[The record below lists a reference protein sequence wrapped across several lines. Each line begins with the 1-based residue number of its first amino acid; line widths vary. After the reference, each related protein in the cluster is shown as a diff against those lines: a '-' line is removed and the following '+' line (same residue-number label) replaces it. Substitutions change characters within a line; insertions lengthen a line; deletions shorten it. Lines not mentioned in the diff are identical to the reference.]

1 MKVDTAQRRRAGLS
15 MTPLI
20 DMAFL
25 LITFFVMTLRLTATP
40 QEKVTLPRADQ
51 AQTTHEAQLRI
62 LTVVVDQGGR
72 ILTGG
77 REQTL
82 ADLDAAM
89 RRHLA
94 AAAEIKVVVRAD
106 ARSPFAQVR
115 RVMRMAAENGIEK
128 LSITALKLA
137 EEAP

>member
-1 MKVDTAQRRRAGLS
+1 

-115 RVMRMAAENGIEK
+115 RVMRMAAEHGIEK